1 MSIEIFLEK
10 FSAGRLALR
19 RCGLLCNQTA
29 FSHARG
35 RYLFEILAEAGVLRR
50 LFLPEHGLFAEL
62 QDQIGLDLG
71 PGAVPEFYRKA
82 APGAEFVSLYG
93 TSEQSLAATP
103 DMLRDLDALI
113 VDVQDVGARY
123 YTFATTVS
131 YVFDTLARHGIDLR
145 VIVIER
151 PNPAGR
157 LVEGTVLP
165 ETYQSFVG
173 RPGVIHRHGLT
184 IGELCRFFRD
194 QVGGTFELEV
204 VYDPAVDY
212 TRVPAFEI
220 PPSPNMPSPF
230 TPRVYSGQCLL
241 EGTNLSEG
249 RGNTRPFEIFG
260 APFLDGVDLR
270 GAPVQTGATLR
281 PLRFIPTFHKWAG
294 ETCAGFQIHLHEHA
308 DYHSLAHTLKMLRWC
323 REERPDDFAWRT
335 EEYEFR
341 SDRPAIEILAGD
353 ELMLAYLDG
362 EGDVKFA
369 DVREKMRSAETAW
382 IEQVRPFLIHKES
395 SRRMELDA
403 AEDYR

>member
-10 FSAGRLALR
+10 FSSGTFAFRN
-19 RCGLLCNQTA
+19 CGLLCNQTA
-29 FSHARG
+29 YSYARG

-62 QDQIGLDLG
+62 QDQIALDLG
-71 PGAVPEFYRKA
+71 PEAVPEFYRNA

-93 TSEQSLAATP
+93 SNEQSLAATP
-103 DMLRDLDALI
+103 AMLSDLDALI

-131 YVFDTLARHGIDLR
+131 YVFDTLAQHGIDLP

-165 ETYQSFVG
+165 EAFQSFVG
-173 RPGVIHRHGLT
+173 RPGMIHRHGLT
-184 IGELCRFFRD
+184 IGELCRFFRA
-194 QVGGTFELEV
+194 QVNGSFDLEIVYEPSFE
-204 VYDPAVDY
+204 YNRA
-212 TRVPAFEI
+212 PAFEI
-220 PPSPNMPSPF
+220 PPSPNMPSPV
-230 TPRVYSGQCLL
+230 TPLVYSGQCLL

-260 APFLDGVDLR
+260 APYLDGLDP
-270 GAPVQTGATLR
+270 GTAPVQAGATLR
-281 PLRFIPTFHKWAG
+281 PLRFIPTFHKWGG
-294 ETCAGFQIHLHEHA
+294 EVCAGFQIHVRDGA
-308 DYHSLAHTLKMLRWC
+308 DYHSLAHTLKLLRWC
-323 REERPDDFAWRT
+323 REERPADFAWRT

-353 ELMLAYLDG
+353 ETMLAYLNG
-362 EGDVKFA
+362 AGGVNFA
-369 DVREKMRSAETAW
+369 DVREKMRAAEAEW
-382 IEQVRPFLIHKES
+382 IEQVRPFLIHKDEP
-395 SRRMELDA
+395 RRVDLDA